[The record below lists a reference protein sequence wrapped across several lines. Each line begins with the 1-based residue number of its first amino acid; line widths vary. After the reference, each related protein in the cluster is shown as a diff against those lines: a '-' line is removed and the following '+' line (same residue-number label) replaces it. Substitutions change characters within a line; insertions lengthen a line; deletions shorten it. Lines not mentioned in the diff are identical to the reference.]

1 MWLLSSNP
9 NYNLPVLSRAMWRNG
24 QELGTVRMKQQVSDT
39 KSVTTHNTSPAPSS
53 SCSVSPPFSVCS
65 LVLSCS
71 ISLGDFSGLLPCSSP
86 TLNKAKPQVSPFQY
100 HIKSFRWNKIG
111 LKRIFGS
118 KKKRFKESVCKEALP
133 EYLENA
139 TVPASISHKIWPK
152 QLNINLCHF
161 YSVLTLWS

>member
-1 MWLLSSNP
+1 MWLLSSYP

-111 LKRIFGS
+111 LKRFFGS
-118 KKKRFKESVCKEALP
+118 KKKGLKSQFAKKHSPSTLKMPQSLQASHTRFGQS
-133 EYLENA
+133 
-139 TVPASISHKIWPK
+139 S
-152 QLNINLCHF
+152 
-161 YSVLTLWS
+161 

>member
-39 KSVTTHNTSPAPSS
+39 KSLTTHNTSPAPSS

-111 LKRIFGS
+111 LKRFLAQ
-118 KKKRFKESVCKEALP
+118 KKKGLKNQFAKKHSLSTLKMPQSLQ
-133 EYLENA
+133 
-139 TVPASISHKIWPK
+139 ASHTWFGQRS
-152 QLNINLCHF
+152 
-161 YSVLTLWS
+161 